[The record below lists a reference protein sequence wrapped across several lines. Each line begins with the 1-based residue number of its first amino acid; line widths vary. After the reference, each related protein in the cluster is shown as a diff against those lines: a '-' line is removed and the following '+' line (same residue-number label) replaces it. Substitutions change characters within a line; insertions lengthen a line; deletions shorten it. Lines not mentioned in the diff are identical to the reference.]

1 MVRALQYL
9 TFARPNLAFNVHRL
23 CEFMHT
29 PTTTHLEATKRVL
42 RYIRGTFIN
51 GIHFPP
57 SLLTLSTF
65 TDADWAREPSD
76 RNSTTGFFVFL
87 GSNPISWSS
96 KKQTTVAR
104 STKAEYHALATTTA
118 ELAWLRILFKELRSF
133 LSHVPILWCDNVS
146 TIALASNLVFHAR
159 RKHIEV
165 DFDYIHE
172 KVICRD
178 FVSDSSLGKIILQIS
193 SPNLCLHQCFC
204 YLEENLWWFHPP
216 FV

>member
-9 TFARPNLAFNVHRL
+9 TFARPNLAFNVHWL

-29 PTTTHLEATKRVL
+29 PTTTHLEATKRFL
-42 RYIRGTFIN
+42 RYIRGSFIH

-96 KKQTTVAR
+96 KKQTTVAH

-118 ELAWLRILFKELRSF
+118 ELAWLRILFKELHSF
-133 LSHVPILWCDNVS
+133 LSHVRILWCDNVS

-165 DFDYIHE
+165 DFHYIRE

-178 FVSDSSLGKIILQIS
+178 FCV
-193 SPNLCLHQCFC
+193 
-204 YLEENLWWFHPP
+204 
-216 FV
+216 